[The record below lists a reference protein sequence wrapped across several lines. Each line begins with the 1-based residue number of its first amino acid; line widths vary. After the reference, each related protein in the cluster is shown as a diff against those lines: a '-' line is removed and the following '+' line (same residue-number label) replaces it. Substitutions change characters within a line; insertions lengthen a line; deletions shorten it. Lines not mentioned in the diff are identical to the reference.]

1 MARSTSHR
9 FPEKLRKD
17 FVRLKSWNSFA
28 KVQDGIDALPMNFE
42 PHGITLRSPL
52 LVLKHREAHCIEGA
66 LLAAT
71 AFWYH
76 GGRPL
81 LLDLRTTRRAKE
93 EFDHVV
99 ALFEYK
105 GRWGAV
111 SKTNHAVL
119 RYREPVYR
127 DVRELALSYFH
138 EYFLD
143 TGQKT
148 LREYSKPF
156 DLSMLDASWLTR
168 PDDLWDI
175 EQALDE
181 TRHYPVLSPG
191 AAQRLRLAHPIE
203 REAGKIVEWRNKNGR
218 PVRLNKQF
226 NKDGTIK
233 L

>member
-1 MARSTSHR
+1 MSVSRR
-9 FPEKLRKD
+9 FPEDLRKN
-17 FVRLKSWNSFA
+17 FARLQSWNSFA

-52 LVLKHREAHCIEGA
+52 MVLEHRKAHCIEGA
-66 LLAAT
+66 LLAAA

-81 LLDLRTTRRAKE
+81 VLDLRTTRQKPE

-99 ALFEYK
+99 ALFKYK

-127 DVRELALSYFH
+127 DVRELAMSYFH

-148 LREYSKPF
+148 LREYSRPF
-156 DLSMLDASWLTR
+156 DLSSLGASWLTR
-168 PDDLWDI
+168 RDDLWDV
-175 EQALDE
+175 ESALDE
-181 TRHYPVLSPG
+181 ARHYSILPPG
-191 AAQRLRLAHPIE
+191 AEKRLRLAHPVE
-203 REAGKIVEWRNKNGR
+203 RAAGKIVEWQKEKGR
-218 PVRLNKQF
+218 AA
-226 NKDGTIK
+226 
-233 L
+233 